1 MPKTEATLW
10 KSLKQNL
17 PNKTHAQRV
26 ENRSSQGM
34 PDVYVCM
41 DGVPFWLELKI
52 IKNNRVSVSKSQIAW
67 NLAHSRCGGVSFF
80 LLHAP
85 STGDVFLFEGRHA
98 LEIHDSRIDD
108 LCACGPAPLWHGPI
122 RKLPAALRPAALS
135 IWRAKPEQQPEV

>member
-1 MPKTEATLW
+1 
-10 KSLKQNL
+10 
-17 PNKTHAQRV
+17 
-26 ENRSSQGM
+26 M

-108 LCACGPAPLWHGPI
+108 LCACGPAPSWYGPL
-122 RKLPAALRPAALS
+122 RELPANLRPAALS
-135 IWRAKPEQQPEV
+135 LWGAKLEQQPEL